1 MPPSAALENVFVLP
15 HEGRFMIYMPLAG
28 IVMLGNAA
36 LVNSLHG
43 AGIGDAAAAARLGLG
58 ESFFGELAR
67 KGDSILA
74 RMRDRTIPPFAPAS
88 VSLFLT
94 GRCTFR
100 CAYCYAN
107 GGDNP
112 VDMEPEVARG
122 VLREVADNASRAGA
136 RFVTVHFHGGGDVSA
151 AWDSLVAAR
160 EYLSALCSERALAAR
175 TSVGSNGF
183 LDKGQRAW
191 IAENIGSATIS
202 VDGLPAIQ
210 DLHRPLAGGGGSS
223 ALVDETLRDLDR
235 SGYPYSIRMTVSAR
249 SVGTLAESVEFL
261 CANYAAKRIKA
272 EPLFP
277 RGRASDSPIAF
288 PDADEFVSSF
298 RKARAVARARGREL
312 VFSGVRTG
320 TLSPIFCQAAGM
332 SCAVTPEGNVT
343 SCYEVLFADDPL
355 AERFFYGRYDKAEGR
370 MIVDEERRRKLF
382 DLTVFGR
389 ESCDRCFCKFGCSG
403 DCPAKALL
411 LESVGASRAP
421 DRCRIIRELTKDELA
436 ERLDGGGGK
445 SAREGPEAADE

>member
-15 HEGRFMIYMPLAG
+15 HGDRFMIYMPLAG
-28 IVMLGNAA
+28 VVMLGNAA
-36 LVNSLHG
+36 LVNSLYG
-43 AGIGDAAAAARLGLG
+43 AGNGDAAAAARLGLG
-58 ESFFGELAR
+58 GSFFDELAR
-67 KGDSILA
+67 KGDSVLA

-112 VDMEPEVARG
+112 VDMDGEVARG

-160 EYLSALCSERALAAR
+160 EYLSSLCSERGIAAR

-191 IAENIGSATIS
+191 VAGNIDGATIS

-223 ALVDETLRDLDR
+223 VPVDETLRDFDR
-235 SGYPYSIRMTVSAR
+235 AGYPYSIRMTVSSR
-249 SVGTLAESVEFL
+249 SVGTLAESVEYL
-261 CANYAAKRIKA
+261 CSSYGARLIKA

-277 RGRASDSPIAF
+277 RGRASDPSIAF
-288 PDADEFVSSF
+288 PDAEAFVSSF
-298 RKARAVARARGREL
+298 RKARAVARSRGREL

-320 TLSPIFCQAAGM
+320 SLSPVFCQAAGM

-370 MIVDEERRRKLF
+370 MVIDEERRRKLF
-382 DLTVFGR
+382 ELTVFGR
-389 ESCDRCFCKFGCSG
+389 DSCDRCFCKFGCAG
-403 DCPAKALL
+403 DCPAKALHR
-411 LESVGASRAP
+411 EDVGASRVP
-421 DRCRIIRELTKDELA
+421 DRCRIIRELTKDELV
-436 ERLDGGGGK
+436 ERLDGG
-445 SAREGPEAADE
+445 SEAADG